1 MSGIAGMFLKDGMEV
16 GQAEMSCMANNL
28 KHRGPDGSRIWRQ
41 GSVGLLHCALHTTPE
56 SVLERLPAANPTG
69 TVVITADARI
79 DNRLDLIDRLG
90 LTGPPSNI
98 TDSELILAAYEAWG
112 HNCPAKLIGDFVFVI
127 WDATR
132 RQLFCGRDPMGVKT
146 LYYFDSPQLFAF
158 ASEIKSLVC
167 LKAVPRE
174 LNEVRVADF
183 LVNMFDDREITFY
196 KGVKRLPAAS
206 TLAVSTEQLR
216 MDRYWDLDV
225 SREIK
230 LRSDAENA
238 EAFRDIF
245 TQAVRCR
252 VRSAFPVASTLSGG
266 LDSSAIACLAQQ
278 LLSAKGKRLH
288 TVSAIFPGA
297 PSADLEAID
306 ERQYIRAALA
316 TGNFEPHFIH
326 ADELSPMRQNERMHF
341 HLDEANFA
349 PNLYLHWAM
358 YEEAEKHGV
367 RVLLDGFDGDTAV
380 SHGFARL
387 PELLFSM
394 RWGTLAEELRLVK
407 KNLLPSSSVRRIF
420 WNLCVKPSAPVWAFQ
435 LKRLMQGRIHELKGN
450 PTLIEPS
457 FADDIGIDSRVRQMS
472 ASRFFRPKTTRAR
485 HFEGL
490 SDPTYA
496 WALEAADKSA
506 AAFGLEARYP
516 FFDRRLIEFCLALPA
531 EQKLGQGWNRI
542 VMRRAT
548 EGILPSEIQWR
559 PKKGNLSSNFYRKL
573 LDLEGSTLEEVVR
586 SPEPASFGRFVSKP
600 AMQAAYQRFQSAP
613 MRSNQQ
619 AVQLFAAV
627 NLALWLRQSAMP
639 S

>member
-16 GQAEMSCMANNL
+16 GQAEMSCMATNL

-41 GSVGLLHCALHTTPE
+41 GPIGLLHCALYTTPE
-56 SVLERLPAANPTG
+56 SVSERLPAANPTG

-79 DNRLDLIDRLG
+79 DNRLELIDRLG
-90 LTGPPSNI
+90 LTGPQSGI
-98 TDSELILAAYEAWG
+98 TDSELIRAAYETWG
-112 HNCPAKLIGDFVFVI
+112 HNCPGKLLGDFVFVI

-146 LYYFDSPQLFAF
+146 LYYFDSLQLFAF

-167 LKAVPRE
+167 LEAIPRE

-206 TLAVSTEQLR
+206 TLAVSREQLR
-216 MDRYWDLDV
+216 IERYWDLDV
-225 SREIK
+225 SREVK
-230 LRSDAENA
+230 LKSDAEYA

-266 LDSSAIACLAQQ
+266 LDSSAIACLGQQ
-278 LLSAKGKRLH
+278 LLSAQGKRLH
-288 TVSAIFPGA
+288 TLSAIFPGA
-297 PSADLEAID
+297 PASDLEAID
-306 ERQYIRAALA
+306 ERQYIEAALA
-316 TGNFEPHFIH
+316 TGNFEPHYIR
-326 ADELSPMRQNERMHF
+326 ADELSPMRQNDRMHF

-407 KNLLPSSSVRRIF
+407 RNLLPSSSVRRIF

-457 FADDIGIDSRVRQMS
+457 FADDIGIESRVRQMS
-472 ASRFFRPKTTRAR
+472 ASRFFRPKSTRAR

-506 AAFGLEARYP
+506 AAFGIEARYP

-531 EQKLGQGWNRI
+531 EQKLGQGWNRV
-542 VMRRAT
+542 VMRRGT
-548 EGILPSEIQWR
+548 EGILPQEIQWR

-573 LDLEGSTLEEVVR
+573 LDCEGSTLEEVVR
-586 SPEPASFGRFVSKP
+586 SPEPASFARFVSKP

-613 MRSNQQ
+613 MRNNQQ